1 MVADDSKI
9 QTVWQICKEMNPSP
23 RFFNYDGTWESFT
36 IPEGFEKPSK
46 EVFEV
51 RYKELYALEPGR
63 RLRET
68 RDNLITLTDWV
79 LMPDVTMSEEKLE
92 EWKTYRKALRD
103 LPSIT
108 TPTLCEDGIR
118 LLNVTWPTKPQ

>member
-1 MVADDSKI
+1 M
-9 QTVWQICKEMNPSP
+9 ELGNPSQYQ
-23 RFFNYDGTWESFT
+23 RVLRSLVRR
-36 IPEGFEKPSK
+36 SS
-46 EVFEV
+46 
-51 RYKELYALEPGR
+51 RYKELYALEPNR